1 MKNTKKK
8 IPLWIL
14 IVTILFASLGFIV
27 SMVLLFKPENA
38 IKTVDLSTQG
48 IDYLIQMWA
57 VRQFTVG
64 FIFLYSVI
72 RKSIPMLK
80 LSYIFYLVM
89 NIGDIIIGVIQ
100 NDNSLYI
107 GASFM
112 VVFSLSLLYFINKL
126 TIKQKE

>member
-1 MKNTKKK
+1 MKNTKNK

-48 IDYLIQMWA
+48 IDYLVQMWA

-72 RKSIPMLK
+72 RKSIPMLN
-80 LSYIFYLVM
+80 LAYIFYLVM
-89 NIGDIIIGVIQ
+89 NIGDIVIGVIQ
-100 NDNSLYI
+100 NDSSLYI
-107 GASFM
+107 GALFM
-112 VVFSLSLLYFINKL
+112 AVFSLTLLYFIDKL

>member
-1 MKNTKKK
+1 MGNIKTK
-8 IPLWIL
+8 IPLWVL
-14 IVTILFASLGFIV
+14 IATILFASLGFIV

-64 FIFLYSVI
+64 FIFLFSVI

-80 LSYIFYLVM
+80 LSYYWS
-89 NIGDIIIGVIQ
+89 D
-100 NDNSLYI
+100 S
-107 GASFM
+107 
-112 VVFSLSLLYFINKL
+112 
-126 TIKQKE
+126 E